1 MGLDLFKGS
10 GGGVSSRK
18 EPEAPLAKNY
28 FFLYDNESPQIDL
41 ERYKTSQGKR
51 YYVKLFI
58 SITTL
63 QDIFIGSGEVD
74 KETNQLV
81 DIFSYITPEKGK
93 KTWNIPGSSLK
104 GCILSHLSMFLQPR
118 STDFFSAKDGP
129 AKVFFADLP
138 ISSKSQAAHKSI
150 PARFSP
156 KGVPDNVRFKLY
168 KKEYVKDTLPQ
179 GGYASEPGKEHI
191 QAIPKG
197 SQFSSFIHG
206 KQLDE
211 YEMAMLIVALG
222 AFPGYTFQ
230 FKLGGAKNRGMGLV
244 RLAIDF
250 DKSFYALSLKDIVAQ
265 KVLPF
270 SNLKPNLEKVLAQI
284 RQDNP
289 KLDTV
294 IKKMQGEYGQ

>member
-10 GGGVSSRK
+10 SYSGPPRSD
-18 EPEAPLAKNY
+18 EPVRMERNY

-41 ERYKTSQGKR
+41 YSYQTSQGKK

-58 SITTL
+58 TITTL
-63 QDIFIGSGEVD
+63 QDIFIGSGEID
-74 KETNQLV
+74 KIANQLV
-81 DIFSYITPEKGK
+81 DVFSYITPEKGK

-104 GCILSHLSMFLQPR
+104 GCIFTHLSMFLQSR

-138 ISSKSQAAHKSI
+138 IRSKSQATHKSI

-156 KGVPDNVRFKLY
+156 KGVPDNVSFKLY

-179 GGYASEPGKEHI
+179 GSYATEPGKERI
-191 QAIPKG
+191 QAIPTG

-222 AFPGYTFQ
+222 AFPGYSFQ
-230 FKLGGAKNRGMGLV
+230 FKMGGAKNRAMGLV
-244 RLAIDF
+244 RLDIDF
-250 DKSFYALSLKDIVAQ
+250 DKSFYALSLKDIFAQ
-265 KVLPF
+265 KVLPL
-270 SNLKPNLEKVLAQI
+270 SNLKPNLEKVLAQLK
-284 RQDNP
+284 QDSP

-294 IKKMQGEYGQ
+294 IKKLQGEYGQ